1 MPNRLLVPAL
11 ITGMILTVRITTLF
25 NTMFARIWLVGCLQ
39 LPLVQV
45 PGNNFAPHF
54 EPILMLRR
62 VQDMQ
67 CVENCDDPDP
77 KRHLLYEQP
86 VWQTLQMFRTCPTT
100 TLPIP
105 LSCLHLCSQLE
116 KCFVCPLLAFLPLSR
131 TDRYCPGFL
140 PVLFTT
146 LSARWRTLSAPSIR
160 LPDEPSDDDLDGLS
174 ESQKYP
180 VERLTGRRIL
190 LLWLPALCDLTGTT
204 VRTFLPPTRPELL
217 TYAYVRLG
225 STAHECWP
233 VVYPRVNLSNDSW
246 CTSAFRWGPFRAV
259 PPPQAVSIPVS
270 YVLLCAALT
279 NQRVL
284 QMALIADCHGGSVL
298 GRI

>member
-204 VRTFLPPTRPELL
+204 VRTFLPLRAPSCSHMHTCDWALQLMNVGLL
-217 TYAYVRLG
+217 YT
-225 STAHECWP
+225 P
-233 VVYPRVNLSNDSW
+233 
-246 CTSAFRWGPFRAV
+246 
-259 PPPQAVSIPVS
+259 VSI
-270 YVLLCAALT
+270 YQMTRGALVLFVG
-279 NQRVL
+279 VL
-284 QMALIADCHGGSVL
+284 SVL
-298 GRI
+298 FLHRKLYLYQ